1 MPHFTLPADGL
12 YHLVPIG
19 EFPHRPSGVAQV
31 IDETACAAMVRHFAE
46 EARQP
51 EFAGLL
57 MDFDHFSHDPQ
68 KPSEAA
74 GWVTRLEARP
84 DGVWGEIRWSDTG
97 LAAVQGGRY
106 RFVSPVFDRAD
117 MQEVEPSISPIR
129 PFADSLS
136 RPLRP
141 LRPLRLARLA
151 LTNDPNLHGL
161 TPLSNRLLSEPESV
175 LGGPALPLGL
185 PAAGTAADPVPKP
198 NPKPKKDHMSTIATL
213 LGLAPEASE
222 DALAA
227 GIEQLKNR
235 VTELEQHNRSL
246 LEAEFQTRFAQRVK
260 PEVRAQIQEQFLANR
275 AATILILEGVAAVSS
290 PAPEPPLPD
299 GSLYNRRQTHPP
311 VTEPGCSQTRELR
324 QREVEAYRAGHP
336 GCAYDTAW
344 NAVRATKPELFQES
358 ER

>member
-1 MPHFTLPADGL
+1 
-12 YHLVPIG
+12 VPLG
-19 EFPHRPSGVAQV
+19 EFPHRSSGVTQV
-31 IDETACAAMVRHFAE
+31 IDAAACAAMVRQFAQA
-46 EARQP
+46 ARPP

-57 MDFDHFSHDPQ
+57 MDFDHFSQDPQ

-106 RFVSPVFDRAD
+106 RYVSPVFDRAD
-117 MQEVEPSISPIR
+117 LEEVASPPAPTPR
-129 PFADSLS
+129 CSDSPFRS
-136 RPLRP
+136 

-151 LTNDPNLHGL
+151 LTNDPNLRGL
-161 TPLSNRLLSEPESV
+161 TPLSNRLGSEPESA
-175 LGGPALPLGL
+175 LGGPILPLGL
-185 PAAGTAADPVPKP
+185 SAADAAADPVPTP
-198 NPKPKKDHMSTIATL
+198 NLKQKTETMTKLTTL

-227 GIEQLKNR
+227 GIAQLQNR
-235 VTELEQHNRSL
+235 LTELEQHNRAL
-246 LEAEFQTRFAQRVK
+246 LEAEFQTRFAPRLK
-260 PEVRAQIQEQFLANR
+260 PEARAQIQEQFLANR
-275 AATILILEGVAAVSS
+275 AATILILEGVAPVPN
-290 PAPEPPLPD
+290 PAPEPPLAD

-311 VTEPGCSQTRELR
+311 ATGPGCGPTRELR

-344 NAVRATKPELFQES
+344 NAVRATKPELFQD
-358 ER
+358 